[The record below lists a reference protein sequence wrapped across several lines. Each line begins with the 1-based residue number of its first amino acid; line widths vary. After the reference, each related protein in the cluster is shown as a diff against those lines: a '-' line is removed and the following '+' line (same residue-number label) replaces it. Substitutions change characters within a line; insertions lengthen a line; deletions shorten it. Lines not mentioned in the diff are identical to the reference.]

1 MKRGESQIDL
11 VLLWNSN
18 NPVRKEELIF
28 LVCFLITV
36 KQWKEKSLG
45 VGLQDFVM
53 FWQEICWFLICEFS
67 RCALTS
73 VNKYYFVTRMMDNK
87 DVPWTLNKDV
97 SWILICLQLW
107 YLYHF

>member
-1 MKRGESQIDL
+1 MKRGESQLDL

-28 LVCFLITV
+28 LVCFLIKV
-36 KQWKEKSLG
+36 KQWKEKNLG

-53 FWQEICWFLICEFS
+53 SWQEECRFLICEFS

-73 VNKYYFVTRMMDNK
+73 VNKYYLVNRMMDNK
-87 DVPWTLNKDV
+87 AV
-97 SWILICLQLW
+97 S
-107 YLYHF
+107 